1 MSASFRDLRVGPEAM
16 TLAAPVYKST
26 AGFPRSEVY
35 GLAQQMRRAAVS
47 VPSNIAEGKGHRF
60 NREFVHFLLQARG
73 SLWELQTQIPIAEEL
88 QYISEKSRGELLKK
102 AEDVSRALP
111 GLVSSVSSEAA

>member
-47 VPSNIAEGKGHRF
+47 VPSNIAEGKATASIGSSFIFCYRLAARF
-60 NREFVHFLLQARG
+60 GNCRR
-73 SLWELQTQIPIAEEL
+73 
-88 QYISEKSRGELLKK
+88 KSRLQKNYNIFLK
-102 AEDVSRALP
+102 RA
-111 GLVSSVSSEAA
+111 GANC